1 IPLPAHLRKI
11 QGALS
16 IVPTMD
22 DFKSNWRIFTHGVL
36 SNISWNNVVA
46 AGGSYVPFINT
57 VLSPVPLSIALF
69 PARPIQ
75 IVLRLYLSPAEILAG
90 FDVDSACFAFDGDR
104 VWTNPRAL
112 AACIRQCNTVDLT
125 RRSPS
130 YEVRLAKYAERGYEV
145 YLPSLSRQRI
155 DPLIFLSPS
164 PKHPNGLARLLILER
179 L

>member
-1 IPLPAHLRKI
+1 MPVAAHLRKI

-22 DFKSNWRIFTHGVL
+22 DFKSNWRIFTYGVL

-46 AGGSYVPFINT
+46 AGGSVTCVRKANVI
-57 VLSPVPLSIALF
+57 SIHTLF

-75 IVLRLYLSPAEILAG
+75 IILRLYLSPAEILAG
-90 FDVDSACFAFDGDR
+90 FDIDSACFAFDGYS

-112 AACIRQCNTVDLT
+112 ASCIRQCNTVDLT

-155 DPLIFLSPS
+155 DPSIFLFPS
-164 PKHPNGLARLLILER
+164 PKRPNGLARLLILER